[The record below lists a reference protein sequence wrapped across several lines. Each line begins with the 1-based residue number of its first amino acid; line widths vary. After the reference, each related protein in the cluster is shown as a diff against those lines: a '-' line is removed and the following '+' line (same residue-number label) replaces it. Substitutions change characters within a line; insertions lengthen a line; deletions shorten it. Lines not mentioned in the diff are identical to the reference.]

1 MKATERRMAILAI
14 LCKRRFEKVEN
25 LAFEFG
31 VCEWTIRQDVMEL
44 SLSYPI
50 YTKTGKYGGG
60 VYVVDGY
67 KLGMKYMTNE
77 QTELLEKILPEL
89 TGGEFLTMQS
99 IIKTFKEPKRGGK

>member
-67 KLGMKYMTNE
+67 KLGMKYMTTE
-77 QTELLEKILPEL
+77 QTELLEKILLEL

>member
-1 MKATERRMAILAI
+1 MKATERRMAILAV

-77 QTELLEKILPEL
+77 QAELLEKLLPGL
-89 TGGEFLTMQS
+89 SGEESATMQS
-99 IIKTFKEPKRGGK
+99 ILKTFKEPKRSGK